1 MPRSSD
7 HCGALMRIVA
17 IIPARAGSKRL
28 PGKNRMDIEPG
39 ISLVQQAIDCAVDC
53 GLCDLVAVLT
63 DDHRLDFKRAQR
75 VAQPAELASDSADIS
90 AAVSEATE
98 RIERSIGTIDYI
110 VTLQPAVVAR
120 SALIV
125 QRVVQAVLHNR
136 AGGAVTAART
146 VPWQWRMRGTQAVND
161 WHPGPYPRSATAGH
175 HLAEINAVQV
185 ASRAAVAAGHRWG
198 LPLLLA
204 ELPEWAAA
212 LDIDEATD
220 MRRARDL
227 WEWAKPRLETWE
239 PVMHLATTI
248 NGWAA

>member
-1 MPRSSD
+1 
-7 HCGALMRIVA
+7 MRIVA

-28 PGKNRMDIEPG
+28 PGKNRMQIEKG
-39 ISLVQQAIDCAVDC
+39 IHLVQQAIDCAVDS
-53 GLCDLVAVLT
+53 GVIDLVAVLT
-63 DDHRLDFKRAQR
+63 DDLRLDFHGAQR
-75 VAQPAELASDSADIS
+75 MAEPADMASDAADIS
-90 AAVSEATE
+90 AAVREAAE
-98 RIERSIGTIDYI
+98 RIERSTGRFDYV

-146 VPWQWRMRGTQAVND
+146 VRWQWAMQGTQALND
-161 WHPGPYPRSATAGH
+161 WHPGPYPRSSESGDR
-175 HLAEINAVQV
+175 LAEINAVQV
-185 ASRAAVAAGHRWG
+185 ASREAVAAGRRWG

-212 LDIDEATD
+212 LDIDEAKD
-220 MRRARDL
+220 MARARDL

-239 PVMHLATTI
+239 PIMHLATTI
-248 NGWAA
+248 NGEVA

>member
-1 MPRSSD
+1 
-7 HCGALMRIVA
+7 MRIVA

-28 PGKNRMDIEPG
+28 PGKNRMEIEKG
-39 ISLVQQAIDCAVDC
+39 LHLVQQAIDCAVDS
-53 GLCDLVAVLT
+53 GVIDLIAVLT
-63 DDHRLDFKRAQR
+63 DDLRLEFRGAQR
-75 VAQPAELASDSADIS
+75 MSEPAEFASDAADIS
-90 AAVSEATE
+90 AAVREATD
-98 RIERSIGTIDYI
+98 RIERSTGRVDYV

-146 VPWQWRMRGTQAVND
+146 VPWQWKLQGAQAAND
-161 WHPGPYPRSATAGH
+161 WHPGPYPRSAEAGQ

-185 ASRAAVAAGHRWG
+185 ASRAAVAAGRRWG

-212 LDIDEATD
+212 LDIDEARD
-220 MRRARDL
+220 MARARAL
-227 WEWAKPRLETWE
+227 WPWAKPQLETWE

-248 NGWAA
+248 NGEAA